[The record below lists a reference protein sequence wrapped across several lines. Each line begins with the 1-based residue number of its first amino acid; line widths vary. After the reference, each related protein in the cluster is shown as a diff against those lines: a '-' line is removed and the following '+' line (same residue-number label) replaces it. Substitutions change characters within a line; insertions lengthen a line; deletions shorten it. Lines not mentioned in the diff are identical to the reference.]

1 MQYNNQLIRE
11 GETIMALDIRPIP
24 IVTGADADR
33 FVEAAAAAER
43 HPHKCNVQLSQG
55 DFDKIM
61 AKAKL
66 D

>member
-1 MQYNNQLIRE
+1 
-11 GETIMALDIRPIP
+11 MALDIRPIP
-24 IVTGADADR
+24 VVTGADADR
-33 FVEAAAAAER
+33 FVEAATAAEH
-43 HPHKCNVQLSQG
+43 HPHKNKIQLSQG

>member
-1 MQYNNQLIRE
+1 
-11 GETIMALDIRPIP
+11 MALDIRPIP
-24 IVTGADADR
+24 VVTGSDADR
-33 FVEAAAAAER
+33 FVAAATAAEQ
-43 HPHKCNVQLSQG
+43 HPHSNKVQLSQG

>member
-1 MQYNNQLIRE
+1 
-11 GETIMALDIRPIP
+11 MALDIRPIP

-33 FVEAAAAAER
+33 FVEAATAAER